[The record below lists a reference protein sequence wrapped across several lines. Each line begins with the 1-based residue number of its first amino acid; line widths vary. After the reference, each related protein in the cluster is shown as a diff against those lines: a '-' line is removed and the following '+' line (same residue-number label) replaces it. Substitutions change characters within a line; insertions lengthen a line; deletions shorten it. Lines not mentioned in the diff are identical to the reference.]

1 VAHDDEPAISREP
14 SQHVLH
20 GAAGLSKEGSAVS
33 IDSAAVAVAAKGL
46 MLPLHRLEEESNPD
60 PALFASP
67 PRHRRGEHSSPKGAA
82 AVCSQLLKSKASSVC
97 GGSGSKPPHDEA
109 DVAATPAAAQQRAGK
124 VSMVTPGMPTPCTS
138 SPSKALRFT
147 PG

>member
-1 VAHDDEPAISREP
+1 
-14 SQHVLH
+14 
-20 GAAGLSKEGSAVS
+20 
-33 IDSAAVAVAAKGL
+33 
-46 MLPLHRLEEESNPD
+46 MLPLHRLEEESNAD

-109 DVAATPAAAQQRAGK
+109 DAAATPAAAQPQRAGK
-124 VSMVTPGMPTPCTS
+124 GSMVTPLMPTPCTS
-138 SPSKALRFT
+138 SPSKALHFT